1 MKWQGGL
8 DGSVGR
14 AAGGGKGESE
24 LELRGG
30 DGSKKSAW
38 CKPEKPAAFGSAQGK
53 QAAAPQRD
61 GMAAGASECVIESAG
76 ANGARRK
83 RMRRV
88 LNGPAVAALGI
99 WLGVACVARADNR
112 AVPKGPDEDGTK
124 PALVKIAGE
133 GMMDSH
139 AFQYLT
145 ELSDEIG
152 ARVTGTPAERK
163 AEEWGAA
170 KMKAIGLENVHTEK
184 YQLWRGWTRGSAQ
197 GELLEPIRRPLHV
210 DAMGWTG
217 STPAGGAEGE
227 VVTVNLFDLDSEI
240 KEVSKLKAKVAL
252 VVTKGQPKKDLMV
265 ILFSDFASYAKAAG
279 KAGAIALIRGTR
291 DPENSGMNLTHTG
304 ILGFDSDSAVP
315 ILSMTAEDQ
324 GQLERYAESGKKMRV
339 RLNVQN
345 TFTSGPVEAANVVGE
360 IRGRDNPEQ
369 VMVVGAHLDS
379 WDLSEGT
386 TDNGTGSASVLGS
399 AEAIVRSEMRPR
411 RTIRFVLF
419 TGEEQGLDGSFGY
432 IKQHRSE
439 MGNHLGD
446 LVLDNG
452 QGPVK
457 EFQLGGREDL
467 VASLQPFAKSLRSI
481 RDIAVN
487 DKVESGTDT
496 LPFSIAGL
504 PGINMDQDSPEYK
517 YTHHSAAD
525 ALEAVKPEVLA
536 QNATLMAL
544 TAYWIADRPE
554 RLASPWPAEKILKM
568 LRAQHQD
575 EMLKAFGLWP
585 KELREAEKKEE
596 APN

>member
-1 MKWQGGL
+1 MRLALAVVVVAAMGL
-8 DGSVGR
+8 SLG
-14 AAGGGKGESE
+14 
-24 LELRGG
+24 
-30 DGSKKSAW
+30 
-38 CKPEKPAAFGSAQGK
+38 
-53 QAAAPQRD
+53 
-61 GMAAGASECVIESAG
+61 
-76 ANGARRK
+76 GAR
-83 RMRRV
+83 
-88 LNGPAVAALGI
+88 AV
-99 WLGVACVARADNR
+99 RADNR

-145 ELSDEIG
+145 ELSDDIG

-197 GELLEPIRRPLHV
+197 GELLAPIHRALHV

-227 VVTVNLFDLDSEI
+227 VVSANLFDIEE
-240 KEVSKLKAKVAL
+240 EVKNASQLSGKIVLVVMHGAPKKNVDLLFAIYGDFLKA
-252 VVTKGQPKKDLMV
+252 
-265 ILFSDFASYAKAAG
+265 AAR
-279 KAGAIALIRGTR
+279 AGAIAVIGGQGG
-291 DPENSGMNLTHTG
+291 SKAAGMNLTHTG
-304 ILGFDSDSAVP
+304 ILGFDADFAVP
-315 ILSMTAEDQ
+315 VLSLTAEDQ
-324 GQLERYAESGKKMRV
+324 GQLERYVASGKKVRV
-339 RLNVQN
+339 RFNVQN

-360 IRGRDNPEQ
+360 IRGRENPEQ

-399 AEAIVRSEMRPR
+399 AEAIVRSGMRPR

-419 TGEEQGLDGSFGY
+419 TGEEEGLDGSFAY
-432 IKQHRSE
+432 MKQHHAE

-457 EFQLGGREDL
+457 EFQLGGRQDL
-467 VASLQPFAKSLRSI
+467 VASFRPFAQSLASI

-496 LPFSIAGL
+496 LPFSMAGL

-517 YTHHSAAD
+517 YTHHSSAD

-554 RLASPWPAEKILKM
+554 RFASPWTPEKTAKM
-568 LRAQHQD
+568 LRQQGQYD
-575 EMLKAFGLWP
+575 MLNAFHLWTFGD
-585 KELREAEKKEE
+585 LGREEKGKND
-596 APN
+596 PPQN